1 MNIRKYM
8 PYTIAGFVVAV
19 GVLFCVSVLID
30 GILFDAEP
38 PGSHFLIG
46 ISILFM
52 SAGIYYM
59 YLLSR
64 GKLKGSGK
72 SIVDVRQEAI
82 EKMDDPVLL
91 ARIASADEPPEI
103 RKAAQERLEKINT

>member
-1 MNIRKYM
+1 MNLKKNI
-8 PYTIAGFVVAV
+8 PYTIASFLIAV

-30 GILFDAEP
+30 GVLIDAEP

-52 SAGIYYM
+52 SAGIYYL

-64 GKLKGSGK
+64 GKLEGSGK
-72 SIVDVRQEAI
+72 SIVEVRQEAI

-91 ARIASADEPPEI
+91 ARIASGDEPLEI
-103 RKAAQERLEKINT
+103 RKTAQKRLEEINN

>member
-1 MNIRKYM
+1 MNLRKNI
-8 PYTIAGFVVAV
+8 PYAIAGFVTAV

-30 GILFDAEP
+30 GILVDTEP
-38 PGSHFLIG
+38 PGSHVLIG
-46 ISILFM
+46 ISIFFM
-52 SAGIYYM
+52 SVGIYYM

-91 ARIASADEPPEI
+91 ARIASGDEPSEI
-103 RKAAQERLEKINT
+103 RKNAQKRLEEINN